1 MAKVKPI
8 PEGMHSVTPHILVR
22 GAAKAIE
29 FYKNA
34 FGAQEISRSP
44 TPDGRLMHAMIR
56 VGDSFIFLADEFP
69 EMGGAGA
76 PTPGQ
81 SPVVLHLYVEDADAT
96 WSRAISAGAKPKMP
110 LTDMFW
116 GDRYGQLN
124 DPFGHTWALATH
136 KEDVSPDEMQRRAQA
151 AFSAPR

>member
-69 EMGGAGA
+69 EMGGAAA
-76 PTPGQ
+76 PSPGQ
-81 SPVVLHLYVEDADAT
+81 SPVVLHLYVQDADAT
-96 WSRAISAGAKPKMP
+96 WNQAISAGGKPKMP
-110 LTDMFW
+110 LMDMFW
-116 GDRYGQLN
+116 GDRYGQLL

-136 KEDVSPDEMQRRAQA
+136 KEDVSPEEMQRRAQA